1 MFDRTWFA
9 RALHWA
15 MAAYVLS
22 GLLGVWAAYDPGL
35 SLAMLAVLLVGAGL
49 YAAAAWMRTPA
60 RAEAAG
66 GLLALAGLAIAVYF
80 IAQYGHQPYRVKSG
94 FLARLGQATTFLPDL
109 EGPFLHP
116 NTAAS
121 FLVSSLPVA
130 AALALTR
137 RRPLARGLWLA
148 ACAALGYAF
157 LLTASRGAWLALGAA
172 ARGRWRRP
180 SIAAPPASALPRAW
194 WRCATTRC
202 CAGWCGWT

>member
-80 IAQYGHQPYRVKSG
+80 IAQYGHQPYTVKSG

-116 NTAAS
+116 NTAA
-121 FLVSSLPVA
+121 
-130 AALALTR
+130 
-137 RRPLARGLWLA
+137 
-148 ACAALGYAF
+148 
-157 LLTASRGAWLALGAA
+157 
-172 ARGRWRRP
+172 
-180 SIAAPPASALPRAW
+180 
-194 WRCATTRC
+194 
-202 CAGWCGWT
+202 